1 MVSNFGKWHKS
12 LLCQHTLSWKHQ
24 HSTPQGQY
32 INSSIEKED
41 DNEELKQLLFIE
53 SLLCASNVRC
63 FKYIISLNLQ
73 NITISINI
81 PILRNENQGS

>member
-1 MVSNFGKWHKS
+1 MVSNPGKWHKS

-32 INSSIEKED
+32 INSSEKEE
-41 DNEELKQLLFIE
+41 DNEELQQLLFIE
-53 SLLCASNVRC
+53 SPLCASNVRC

-73 NITISINI
+73 NIAISINI
-81 PILRNENQGS
+81 PILQK